1 MKGVLMLV
9 NEFPPHPGSYGAER
23 QAERLSIYMAKRGL
37 KVGVITRHFSD
48 VPYRENRDGFLVI
61 RIPQLGPGKFKT
73 LTFTIGAILAIFRY
87 RHMYDVLHAH
97 LAYSPAV
104 AATIAGKLLGK
115 PVMVLFG
122 NTGTFGDVQNFS
134 VTWRGKLAARILRKW
149 VDMYISLSVMMEKEM
164 TDAGFDPSKVV
175 CMENGVDT
183 ADIRPPADKKQA
195 KESIGIKDNQI
206 LVLFTGRLTKQ
217 KAQEVL
223 FHAFQKALQ
232 ASPNLHLMLVG
243 DGEDRKKLEILA
255 EDLKIASRIT
265 FVGRV
270 EDVRPY
276 LCAADIFVLPSLAEG
291 LSNSLLE
298 AMSMGLPCIASRVS
312 GSVEVL
318 GEGDERGLLIDPG
331 DIEQLAEAIVRL
343 ASNPDWASRMGLR
356 ARERI
361 IEKYDMFA
369 VVDKYISLYRRL
381 CGEV

>member
-23 QAERLSIYMAKRGL
+23 QAERLSVYMAKREL

-48 VPYRENRDGFLVI
+48 VPYMENRDGFLVI
-61 RIPQLGPGKFKT
+61 RIPQFGPGKFKT

-122 NTGTFGDVQNFS
+122 NTGAFGDVQNFS
-134 VTWRGKLAARILRKW
+134 VTWRGKIAARILRKW

-164 TDAGFDPSKVV
+164 LDAGFDPSKVI

-183 ADIRPPADKKQA
+183 ADIRPPANKKQA
-195 KESIGIKDNQI
+195 KESIGVKDDRI

-217 KAQEVL
+217 KAQDVL

-232 ASPNLHLMLVG
+232 VSPNLHLMLVG
-243 DGEDRKKLEILA
+243 DGEDRKKLEMLA
-255 EDLKIASRIT
+255 EDLKIALRIT

-276 LCAADIFVLPSLAEG
+276 LSAADIFVLPSLAEG

-312 GSVEVL
+312 GSVDVL
-318 GEGDERGLLIDPG
+318 GEGDERGLLIAPG
-331 DIEQLAEAIVRL
+331 NIEQLADAMVRL
-343 ASNPDWASRMGLR
+343 ASNPAWASRMGLL

-361 IEKYDMFA
+361 IEKYDMFT